1 MNSQRTKDLNVRYE
15 NIKLLEENISS
26 RLFDINL
33 GSIFLDLSP
42 QGRETKAKI
51 NKLGSSHCGS
61 VETNPAS
68 IHEDAGSI
76 PSFAQCVKGLALP

>member
-68 IHEDAGSI
+68 IHQDAGLI
-76 PSFAQCVKGLALP
+76 PGLTQWVRDLVLL